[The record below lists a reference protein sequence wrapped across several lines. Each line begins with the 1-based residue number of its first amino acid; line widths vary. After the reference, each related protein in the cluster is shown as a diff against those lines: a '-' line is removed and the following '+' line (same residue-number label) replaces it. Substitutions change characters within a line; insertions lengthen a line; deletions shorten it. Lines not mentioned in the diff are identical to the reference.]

1 MTNIFRRIKRHIG
14 VEIESVSIEKC
25 SANSFFLFLLCF
37 KWVFLNRYFICLL
50 LIFQIVHRAKNEYV
64 SLAFF
69 QGHSVPMVKV
79 RNNNIYIPISIVL
92 TFYIIASNNF
102 ERSFAVRHLGSLQQ
116 TRGKIHVLKKIN
128 THPVEAEKLLNFSV
142 WFDIQWSTELRNEFF
157 EYELIISKGTSCRG
171 IKQNDSVCA
180 LL

>member
-25 SANSFFLFLLCF
+25 SANSFFFFLLCF

-92 TFYIIASNNF
+92 TFSIIASNNF

-116 TRGKIHVLKKIN
+116 TRGKIHVLKKSTRTQLKLRNCLIL
-128 THPVEAEKLLNFSV
+128 VYDSIFSEARNYETNFSSMN
-142 WFDIQWSTELRNEFF
+142 W
-157 EYELIISKGTSCRG
+157 
-171 IKQNDSVCA
+171 
-180 LL
+180 